1 VLVAG
6 MREDQVLEVL
16 GFCVSRAEQC
26 RELLE
31 DLRRRGL
38 DQVRLFV
45 SDDAP
50 AIRSALE
57 QIYPL
62 SAWQHCVFH
71 RLSGL
76 RRTLGSTRYRG
87 RMVAEAACI
96 FRCENFEAALD
107 IAGSWRARWPPVDH
121 GPVERFLFGLRA
133 RLRFYDL
140 PKCWWKRIRTNNP
153 LERLIRTLTAR
164 LIPWVAFTTSRPS
177 RELFLVNCSDGT
189 K

>member
-6 MREDQVLEVL
+6 MRE
-16 GFCVSRAEQC
+16 
-26 RELLE
+26 
-31 DLRRRGL
+31 

-96 FRCENFEAALD
+96 FRCENFEAAWD
-107 IAGSWRARWPPVDH
+107 IAGSWRARWPPVDP
-121 GPVERFLFGLRA
+121 GAVERFLFGLRA

-164 LIPWVAFTTSRPS
+164 LNPMGCFHDEPAIERAVFGQLLRWHKMRLTQDT
-177 RELFLVNCSDGT
+177 
-189 K
+189 